1 MGRNIPA
8 IDSPNPSV
16 FVGGWA
22 CCAFVWTGNVFS
34 FVNVTGRGR
43 GLLTDPC
50 KFERQRHSPTRRGVG
65 LCVLQEKMGVIAAAQ
80 QRAGS
85 AL

>member
-1 MGRNIPA
+1 M
-8 IDSPNPSV
+8 
-16 FVGGWA
+16 
-22 CCAFVWTGNVFS
+22 
-34 FVNVTGRGR
+34 NVTGRGR
-43 GLLTDPC
+43 GFLTDPC